1 MDTSKEKMLKLCQGQ
16 LDAYNIGDINL
27 FTNFYHPDVHAFRL
41 QDNEL
46 IFKGIEALRSLYKKR
61 FEDNPNLHCELKS
74 RVVLE
79 QSILDEEWVT
89 GLMNQESSTH
99 VVAIY
104 KFKDDLI
111 HSIWFTY

>member
-1 MDTSKEKMLKLCQGQ
+1 MSTSKEKMIELCQGQ
-16 LDAYNIGDINL
+16 LEAYNKGDIDA
-27 FTNFYHPDVHAFRL
+27 FASFYHPDVKAYRL
-41 QDNEL
+41 QGNEQIL
-46 IFKGIEALRSLYKKR
+46 DGLEQLKINYRKR
-61 FEDNPNLHCELKS
+61 FSENPKLHCELKS

-79 QSILDEEWVT
+79 SSVLDEEWVT
-89 GLMNQESSTH
+89 GVVNQTKPSH